1 MAPTLLVLLGAAAI
15 LRADVVPDEF
25 SLLPPVN
32 FTIKVTSLAQVL
44 LSWKPNPDQ
53 ERRGAQ
59 LGYHLRIHAP
69 QDDDYELKHT
79 ARKYEA
85 VLHRGFSA
93 SVRTILWAQRPTP
106 ASRWVSAELKAPP
119 GSPGTSAVDLTCTTN
134 TAADSHT
141 EARPYRVSL
150 RCAWRAGEEAPAD
163 TQYFLYYRYGSQT
176 EECRQY
182 SQDSRRRHVACW
194 FPTTSI
200 DGKGQ
205 DALAVRVSGWSPRAA
220 IRPYE
225 RLFALHEI
233 DEVNP
238 PGNVTAAMEGT
249 RLSIRW
255 ERPVSAF
262 PDHCWDY
269 EVKVANTRKDYVQ
282 IENTTT
288 NKFNTTVS
296 NISKYR
302 VAVRAAVSVTCRRQ
316 GLWSAWSRPIDTGK
330 DEPKPWTE
338 WLLIPLTAALCAAF
352 VCLLGRRTGH
362 ICAKL
367 FPPVPGPKSDIG
379 DLMATVNYQKTG
391 SGETESEVISY
402 VEEEHGAL
410 EDLVF

>member
-119 GSPGTSAVDLTCTTN
+119 GRCLSSPRNGVVSSDLK
-134 TAADSHT
+134 S
-141 EARPYRVSL
+141 S
-150 RCAWRAGEEAPAD
+150 RAIRR
-163 TQYFLYYRYGSQT
+163 RYGSQT

>member
-79 ARKYEA
+79 ARK
-85 VLHRGFSA
+85 
-93 SVRTILWAQRPTP
+93 
-106 ASRWVSAELKAPP
+106 
-119 GSPGTSAVDLTCTTN
+119 
-134 TAADSHT
+134 
-141 EARPYRVSL
+141 
-150 RCAWRAGEEAPAD
+150 
-163 TQYFLYYRYGSQT
+163 YGSQT